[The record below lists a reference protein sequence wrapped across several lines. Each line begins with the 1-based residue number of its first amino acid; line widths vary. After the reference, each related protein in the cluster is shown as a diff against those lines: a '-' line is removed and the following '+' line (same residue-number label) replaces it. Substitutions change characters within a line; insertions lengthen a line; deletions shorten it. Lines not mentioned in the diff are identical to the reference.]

1 MLCYLVL
8 SREVCFHFIYSEYTI
23 MHCHIDIS
31 KMASLSV
38 KRSFVSNTSFIYRLK
53 RSGHKGLPC
62 CTVVIYLNST
72 PSLTI
77 DVLDKF

>member
-8 SREVCFHFIYSEYTI
+8 YREVCFDFTYPEYTI

-38 KRSFVSNTSFIYRLK
+38 KRSIN
-53 RSGHKGLPC
+53 GHLINANFRIFPLIKC
-62 CTVVIYLNST
+62 RVNKVE
-72 PSLTI
+72 
-77 DVLDKF
+77 